1 MVNSTA
7 TGVIAAKGK
16 VTITDVTAYYQV
28 LSYPCKVE
36 NGKEVIEAGEGATG
50 TIIPDVD
57 SNGKVLETVS
67 NIMADGTTVT
77 LKENTVITPA
87 DATLILVRNL
97 ADEAAP
103 GDNDKIGTTPLSI
116 RSYIGLPD
124 GLAFAGN
131 PLLISFADDYNGQL
145 GDLNLEYEGTDGVWS
160 LDPKGDKGV
169 KLSGGVYTMNI
180 EHFSKFRAAI
190 DLGISEESGVV
201 KSDYTSFPVGRMNN
215 NDVEIDVHVTCTGL
229 KAGVKYE
236 NYDQLVAEVKQKFSN
251 ENAQNVVLTAIQDA
265 YADVKK
271 EFETV
276 TLEGDIK
283 VPAFTLLNSVS
294 VETKEVTKPCTVT
307 VNNIQIQFNVLTVEY
322 LKVVTLEKD
331 MTHIGH
337 SHGHGNDLNAG
348 GGIIVGE

>member
-1 MVNSTA
+1 MAESQVIRLEGANIQPVYNSSNFDFTVEKDAASSYTIYSEVVNSTA

-103 GDNDKIGTTPLSI
+103 GDNDKTGTTPLSI

-169 KLSGGVYTMNI
+169 KLSGGVYT
-180 EHFSKFRAAI
+180 R
-190 DLGISEESGVV
+190 
-201 KSDYTSFPVGRMNN
+201 
-215 NDVEIDVHVTCTGL
+215 
-229 KAGVKYE
+229 
-236 NYDQLVAEVKQKFSN
+236 
-251 ENAQNVVLTAIQDA
+251 
-265 YADVKK
+265 
-271 EFETV
+271 
-276 TLEGDIK
+276 
-283 VPAFTLLNSVS
+283 
-294 VETKEVTKPCTVT
+294 
-307 VNNIQIQFNVLTVEY
+307 
-322 LKVVTLEKD
+322 
-331 MTHIGH
+331 
-337 SHGHGNDLNAG
+337 
-348 GGIIVGE
+348 